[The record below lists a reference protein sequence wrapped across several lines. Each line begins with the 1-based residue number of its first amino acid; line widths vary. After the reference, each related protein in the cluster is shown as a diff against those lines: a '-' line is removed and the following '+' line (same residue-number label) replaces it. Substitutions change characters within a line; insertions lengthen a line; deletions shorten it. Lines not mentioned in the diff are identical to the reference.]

1 MAGASAQVLVYKY
14 RKQEIVSETA
24 VLEIPIIWD
33 VDVDDGT
40 GGVGFDFSKVG
51 DAKPTLDYFVPI
63 RTKLGPQ
70 KKVAGYQVEIVCLT
84 PWINGEP
91 PGGIS
96 SLALNSSYG
105 M

>member
-1 MAGASAQVLVYKY
+1 M
-14 RKQEIVSETA
+14 VSETA
-24 VLEIPIIWD
+24 VLEIPIIWE
-33 VDVDDGT
+33 VDDTDYLSGA
-40 GGVGFDFSKVG
+40 GQFDFSKVG
-51 DAKPTLDYFVPI
+51 DAKPGLEYFVPI

-70 KKVAGYQVEIVCLT
+70 KKGPGYQVEIVCLT

-96 SLALNSSYG
+96 SLALNSNFG